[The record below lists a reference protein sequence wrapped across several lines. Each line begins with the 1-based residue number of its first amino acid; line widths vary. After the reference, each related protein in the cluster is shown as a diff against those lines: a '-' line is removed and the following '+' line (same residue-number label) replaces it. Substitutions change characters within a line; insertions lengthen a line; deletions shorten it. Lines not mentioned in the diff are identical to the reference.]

1 MILGSDIMNEI
12 IKTYLYSNNY
22 FLMVRYTGN
31 EIDNNIISRE
41 LDNKYS
47 RKIELSTF
55 DILSLIEGISS
66 NIKDLKITI
75 VYNDDVVS
83 ILEIKNN
90 KITKY
95 YIKVVKGNI
104 NIELSYSNRIGF
116 RINISSRNILDI
128 NNILITDII
137 NNELELLSNYSKR
150 AKEHKTLIKTNDKRK
165 KCSKINL
172 GDRYAFL
179 CSRIFK

>member
-1 MILGSDIMNEI
+1 MILDSDIMNEI

-41 LDNKYS
+41 LANKYS

-95 YIKVVKGNI
+95 YIKVVKDNI

-116 RINISSRNILDI
+116 RINIYSRNILDI

-150 AKEHKTLIKTNDKRK
+150 AKEHKTLIKTNDKK
-165 KCSKINL
+165 KKM
-172 GDRYAFL
+172 
-179 CSRIFK
+179 

>member
-95 YIKVVKGNI
+95 YIKVVKDNI

-128 NNILITDII
+128 NNILITNII

-150 AKEHKTLIKTNDKRK
+150 AKEHKTLIKTNDKK
-165 KCSKINL
+165 KKM
-172 GDRYAFL
+172 
-179 CSRIFK
+179 

>member
-12 IKTYLYSNNY
+12 IKTYLYLNNY

-95 YIKVVKGNI
+95 YIKVVKDNI

-116 RINISSRNILDI
+116 RVNISSRNILDI

-150 AKEHKTLIKTNDKRK
+150 AKEHKTLIKTNDKK
-165 KCSKINL
+165 KKM
-172 GDRYAFL
+172 
-179 CSRIFK
+179 

>member
-55 DILSLIEGISS
+55 DILSLIEGIPS

-75 VYNDDVVS
+75 VHNDDVVS

-95 YIKVVKGNI
+95 YIKVVKDNI

-116 RINISSRNILDI
+116 RVNISSRNILDI

-150 AKEHKTLIKTNDKRK
+150 AKEHKTLIKTNDKK
-165 KCSKINL
+165 KKM
-172 GDRYAFL
+172 
-179 CSRIFK
+179 

>member
-95 YIKVVKGNI
+95 YIKVVKDNI

-150 AKEHKTLIKTNDKRK
+150 AKEHKTLIKTNDKK
-165 KCSKINL
+165 KKT
-172 GDRYAFL
+172 
-179 CSRIFK
+179 

>member
-1 MILGSDIMNEI
+1 MILGSGIMNEI

-47 RKIELSTF
+47 NEVELSIF
-55 DILSLIEGISS
+55 DILNLIDGISS

-95 YIKVVKGNI
+95 YNRIVKDNI

-150 AKEHKTLIKTNDKRK
+150 AKEHKTLIKTNDKK
-165 KCSKINL
+165 KKI
-172 GDRYAFL
+172 
-179 CSRIFK
+179 

>member
-1 MILGSDIMNEI
+1 MNEI

-47 RKIELSTF
+47 NETELSIF
-55 DILSLIEGISS
+55 DILNLIDGISS

-75 VYNDDVVS
+75 VDNDDVVS

-95 YIKVVKGNI
+95 YIKVVKDNI

-137 NNELELLSNYSKR
+137 NNELELL
-150 AKEHKTLIKTNDKRK
+150 
-165 KCSKINL
+165 
-172 GDRYAFL
+172 
-179 CSRIFK
+179 

>member
-95 YIKVVKGNI
+95 YIKVVKDNI

-116 RINISSRNILDI
+116 RINISNRNILDI

-150 AKEHKTLIKTNDKRK
+150 AKEHKTLIKTNDKK
-165 KCSKINL
+165 KKM
-172 GDRYAFL
+172 
-179 CSRIFK
+179 

>member
-95 YIKVVKGNI
+95 YIKVVKDNI

-116 RINISSRNILDI
+116 RINISSRNILDV

-150 AKEHKTLIKTNDKRK
+150 AKEHKTLIKTNDKK
-165 KCSKINL
+165 KKM
-172 GDRYAFL
+172 
-179 CSRIFK
+179 

>member
-95 YIKVVKGNI
+95 YIKVVKEILDNI

-150 AKEHKTLIKTNDKRK
+150 AKEHKTLIKTNDKK
-165 KCSKINL
+165 KKM
-172 GDRYAFL
+172 
-179 CSRIFK
+179 

>member
-55 DILSLIEGISS
+55 DTLSLIEGISS

-95 YIKVVKGNI
+95 YIKVVKDNI

-116 RINISSRNILDI
+116 RVNISSRNILDI

-150 AKEHKTLIKTNDKRK
+150 AKEHKTLIKTNDKK
-165 KCSKINL
+165 KKM
-172 GDRYAFL
+172 
-179 CSRIFK
+179 

>member
-47 RKIELSTF
+47 RKKELFTF

-95 YIKVVKGNI
+95 YIKVVKDNI

-116 RINISSRNILDI
+116 RVNISSRNILDI

-150 AKEHKTLIKTNDKRK
+150 AKEHKTLIKTNDKK
-165 KCSKINL
+165 KKM
-172 GDRYAFL
+172 
-179 CSRIFK
+179 

>member
-1 MILGSDIMNEI
+1 MILGSNIMNEI

-55 DILSLIEGISS
+55 DILSLIEGISG

-75 VYNDDVVS
+75 VYNDDVIS

-95 YIKVVKGNI
+95 YIKVVKDNI

-116 RINISSRNILDI
+116 RVNISSRNILDI

-150 AKEHKTLIKTNDKRK
+150 AKEHKTLIKTNDKK
-165 KCSKINL
+165 KKM
-172 GDRYAFL
+172 
-179 CSRIFK
+179 

>member
-55 DILSLIEGISS
+55 DILSLIKGISS

-95 YIKVVKGNI
+95 YIKVVKDNI

-116 RINISSRNILDI
+116 RVNISSRNILDI

-150 AKEHKTLIKTNDKRK
+150 AKEHKTLIKTNDKK
-165 KCSKINL
+165 KKM
-172 GDRYAFL
+172 
-179 CSRIFK
+179 

>member
-95 YIKVVKGNI
+95 YIKVVKDNI

-150 AKEHKTLIKTNDKRK
+150 AKEHKTLIKLMTKRK
-165 KCSKINL
+165 M
-172 GDRYAFL
+172 
-179 CSRIFK
+179 

>member
-95 YIKVVKGNI
+95 YIKVVKDNI

-116 RINISSRNILDI
+116 RVNISSRNILDI

-150 AKEHKTLIKTNDKRK
+150 AKEYKTLIKTNDKK
-165 KCSKINL
+165 KKM
-172 GDRYAFL
+172 
-179 CSRIFK
+179 

>member
-47 RKIELSTF
+47 RKIEISTF

-95 YIKVVKGNI
+95 YIKVVKDNI

-150 AKEHKTLIKTNDKRK
+150 AKEHKTLIKTNDKK
-165 KCSKINL
+165 KKM
-172 GDRYAFL
+172 
-179 CSRIFK
+179 

>member
-95 YIKVVKGNI
+95 YIKVVKDNI

-116 RINISSRNILDI
+116 RINISSRNIIDI

-150 AKEHKTLIKTNDKRK
+150 AKEHKTLIKTNDKK
-165 KCSKINL
+165 KKM
-172 GDRYAFL
+172 
-179 CSRIFK
+179 

>member
-1 MILGSDIMNEI
+1 MILGSNIMNEI

-41 LDNKYS
+41 LDNKYF

-95 YIKVVKGNI
+95 YIKVVKDNI

-116 RINISSRNILDI
+116 RVNISSRNILDI

-150 AKEHKTLIKTNDKRK
+150 AKEHKTLIKTNDKK
-165 KCSKINL
+165 KKM
-172 GDRYAFL
+172 
-179 CSRIFK
+179 

>member
-47 RKIELSTF
+47 RIIELSTF

-95 YIKVVKGNI
+95 YIKVVKDNI

-116 RINISSRNILDI
+116 RVNISSRNILDI

-150 AKEHKTLIKTNDKRK
+150 AKEHKTLIKTNDKK
-165 KCSKINL
+165 KKM
-172 GDRYAFL
+172 
-179 CSRIFK
+179 

>member
-66 NIKDLKITI
+66 NIKNLKITI

-95 YIKVVKGNI
+95 YIKVVKDNI

-116 RINISSRNILDI
+116 RVNISSRNILDI

-137 NNELELLSNYSKR
+137 NSELELLSNYSKR
-150 AKEHKTLIKTNDKRK
+150 AKEHKTLIKTNDKK
-165 KCSKINL
+165 KKM
-172 GDRYAFL
+172 
-179 CSRIFK
+179 

>member
-1 MILGSDIMNEI
+1 MILGNDIMNEI

-47 RKIELSTF
+47 RKIELFTF

-95 YIKVVKGNI
+95 YIKVVKDNI

-150 AKEHKTLIKTNDKRK
+150 AKEHKTLIKTNDKK
-165 KCSKINL
+165 KKM
-172 GDRYAFL
+172 
-179 CSRIFK
+179 

>member
-1 MILGSDIMNEI
+1 MILDSDIMNEI
-12 IKTYLYSNNY
+12 IKTYLYSDNY

-95 YIKVVKGNI
+95 YIKVVKDNI

-150 AKEHKTLIKTNDKRK
+150 AKEHKTLIKTNDKK
-165 KCSKINL
+165 KKM
-172 GDRYAFL
+172 
-179 CSRIFK
+179 

>member
-95 YIKVVKGNI
+95 YIKVVKDNI
-104 NIELSYSNRIGF
+104 NIDLSYSNRIGF

-150 AKEHKTLIKTNDKRK
+150 AKEHKTLIKTNDKK
-165 KCSKINL
+165 KKM
-172 GDRYAFL
+172 
-179 CSRIFK
+179 

>member
-1 MILGSDIMNEI
+1 MNEI

-47 RKIELSTF
+47 NETELSTF
-55 DILSLIEGISS
+55 DILNLIDGTSS

-75 VYNDDVVS
+75 VDNDDVVS

-95 YIKVVKGNI
+95 YNRIVKDNI

-116 RINISSRNILDI
+116 RVNISSRNILDI

-150 AKEHKTLIKTNDKRK
+150 AKEHKTLIKTNDKK
-165 KCSKINL
+165 KKM
-172 GDRYAFL
+172 
-179 CSRIFK
+179 

>member
-22 FLMVRYTGN
+22 FLMVTYTGN

-95 YIKVVKGNI
+95 YIKVVKDNI

-116 RINISSRNILDI
+116 RVNISSRNILDI

-150 AKEHKTLIKTNDKRK
+150 AKEHKTLIKTNDKK
-165 KCSKINL
+165 KKM
-172 GDRYAFL
+172 
-179 CSRIFK
+179 

>member
-55 DILSLIEGISS
+55 DILSLIEDISS

-95 YIKVVKGNI
+95 YIKVVKDNI

-150 AKEHKTLIKTNDKRK
+150 AKEHKTLIKTNDKK
-165 KCSKINL
+165 KKM
-172 GDRYAFL
+172 
-179 CSRIFK
+179 

>member
-95 YIKVVKGNI
+95 YIKVVKDNI

-116 RINISSRNILDI
+116 RINISSRNIVDI

-150 AKEHKTLIKTNDKRK
+150 AKEYKTLIKTNDKK
-165 KCSKINL
+165 KKM
-172 GDRYAFL
+172 
-179 CSRIFK
+179 

>member
-1 MILGSDIMNEI
+1 MNEI

-31 EIDNNIISRE
+31 DLDNNIISRE

-47 RKIELSTF
+47 NETELSIF
-55 DILSLIEGISS
+55 DILNLIEGTSS

-95 YIKVVKGNI
+95 YNRIVKDNI

-150 AKEHKTLIKTNDKRK
+150 VKEHKTLIKTNDKK
-165 KCSKINL
+165 KKM
-172 GDRYAFL
+172 
-179 CSRIFK
+179 

>member
-1 MILGSDIMNEI
+1 MNEI
-12 IKTYLYSNNY
+12 IKTYLYSDNY

-47 RKIELSTF
+47 GKIELSTF

-95 YIKVVKGNI
+95 YIKVVKDNI

-116 RINISSRNILDI
+116 RINISSRN
-128 NNILITDII
+128 
-137 NNELELLSNYSKR
+137 
-150 AKEHKTLIKTNDKRK
+150 
-165 KCSKINL
+165 
-172 GDRYAFL
+172 
-179 CSRIFK
+179 

>member
-31 EIDNNIISRE
+31 EIDDNIISRE

-95 YIKVVKGNI
+95 YIKVVKDNI

-150 AKEHKTLIKTNDKRK
+150 AKEHKTLIKTNDKK
-165 KCSKINL
+165 KKM
-172 GDRYAFL
+172 
-179 CSRIFK
+179 

>member
-95 YIKVVKGNI
+95 YIKVVKNNI

-150 AKEHKTLIKTNDKRK
+150 AKEHKTLIKTNDKK
-165 KCSKINL
+165 KKM
-172 GDRYAFL
+172 
-179 CSRIFK
+179 

>member
-95 YIKVVKGNI
+95 YIKVVKDNI

-150 AKEHKTLIKTNDKRK
+150 ANEHKTLIKTNDKK
-165 KCSKINL
+165 KKM
-172 GDRYAFL
+172 
-179 CSRIFK
+179 

>member
-22 FLMVRYTGN
+22 FLMVIYTGN

-47 RKIELSTF
+47 RKIELFTF

-95 YIKVVKGNI
+95 YIKVVKDNI

-150 AKEHKTLIKTNDKRK
+150 AKEHKTLIKTNDKK
-165 KCSKINL
+165 KKM
-172 GDRYAFL
+172 
-179 CSRIFK
+179 

>member
-31 EIDNNIISRE
+31 EMDNNIISRE

-47 RKIELSTF
+47 NETELSIF
-55 DILSLIEGISS
+55 DILNLIDGISS

-95 YIKVVKGNI
+95 YNRIVKDNI

-116 RINISSRNILDI
+116 KINIPSRNILDM

-150 AKEHKTLIKTNDKRK
+150 AKEHKTLIKTNDKK
-165 KCSKINL
+165 KKM
-172 GDRYAFL
+172 
-179 CSRIFK
+179 

>member
-66 NIKDLKITI
+66 NIKNLKITI
-75 VYNDDVVS
+75 VYTDDVVS

-95 YIKVVKGNI
+95 YIKVVKDNI

-116 RINISSRNILDI
+116 RVNISSRNILDI

-150 AKEHKTLIKTNDKRK
+150 AKEHKTLIKTNDKK
-165 KCSKINL
+165 KKM
-172 GDRYAFL
+172 
-179 CSRIFK
+179 

>member
-95 YIKVVKGNI
+95 YIKVVKDNI

-128 NNILITDII
+128 SNILITDII

-150 AKEHKTLIKTNDKRK
+150 AKEHKTLIKTNDKK
-165 KCSKINL
+165 KKM
-172 GDRYAFL
+172 
-179 CSRIFK
+179 

>member
-1 MILGSDIMNEI
+1 MILGSGIMNEI

-22 FLMVRYTGN
+22 FLMVRYTGKDL
-31 EIDNNIISRE
+31 DNDMISRE

-47 RKIELSTF
+47 NKVELSIF
-55 DILSLIEGISS
+55 DIFNLIVGISS

-95 YIKVVKGNI
+95 YNRVVKDNI

-116 RINISSRNILDI
+116 KINIPSRNISNI

-137 NNELELLSNYSKR
+137 DNELELLSNYSKR
-150 AKEHKTLIKTNDKRK
+150 VKEHKTLIKTNDKNK
-165 KCSKINL
+165 KM
-172 GDRYAFL
+172 
-179 CSRIFK
+179 

>member
-22 FLMVRYTGN
+22 FLMVRHTGN

-95 YIKVVKGNI
+95 YIKVVKDNI

-116 RINISSRNILDI
+116 RVNISSRNILDI

-150 AKEHKTLIKTNDKRK
+150 AKEHKTLIKTNDKK
-165 KCSKINL
+165 KKM
-172 GDRYAFL
+172 
-179 CSRIFK
+179 

>member
-55 DILSLIEGISS
+55 DIFSLIEGISS

-95 YIKVVKGNI
+95 YIKVVKDNI

-150 AKEHKTLIKTNDKRK
+150 AKEHKTLIKTNDKK
-165 KCSKINL
+165 KKM
-172 GDRYAFL
+172 
-179 CSRIFK
+179 